1 MCTSLSPVAGSRIV
15 PFAGGQAFSH
25 RNLDICKGLASFI
38 MQKYR
43 VLLSSRVFVD
53 SMLFE
58 VVLWMGRGRF
68 LKGMNFPKTRT
79 KIAPQTAQAGSGR
92 V

>member
-1 MCTSLSPVAGSRIV
+1 
-15 PFAGGQAFSH
+15 
-25 RNLDICKGLASFI
+25 
-38 MQKYR
+38 MQKYH

-68 LKGMNFPKTRT
+68 LKGMNFPRTRT
-79 KIAPQTAQAGSGR
+79 KIAPQTAKRDLVAFERQQQTFGGPNNPAPNALQYYCAAIGSSTG
-92 V
+92 VELT

>member
-1 MCTSLSPVAGSRIV
+1 
-15 PFAGGQAFSH
+15 
-25 RNLDICKGLASFI
+25 

-79 KIAPQTAQAGSGR
+79 KIAPQTAKRDLVAFEMPQQSFEGPHNTSRQTLQFSYVAMGSSTGAELT
-92 V
+92 